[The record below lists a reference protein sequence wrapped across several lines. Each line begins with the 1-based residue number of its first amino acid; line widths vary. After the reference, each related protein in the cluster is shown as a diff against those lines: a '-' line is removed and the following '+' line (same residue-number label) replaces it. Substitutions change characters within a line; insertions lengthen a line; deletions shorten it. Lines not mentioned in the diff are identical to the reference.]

1 MYFVIKKYKLFKQD
15 QYEIVK
21 SKAYS
26 TEANAKKVCE
36 ASQTL
41 NDDKEI
47 EFFIIEPME
56 QAPQQLELP
65 FPELRA

>member
-21 SKAYS
+21 GKAYS

>member
-56 QAPQQLELP
+56 QASQQLELP

>member
-26 TEANAKKVCE
+26 TEENAKKVCE

-41 NDDKEI
+41 NDD
-47 EFFIIEPME
+47 
-56 QAPQQLELP
+56 
-65 FPELRA
+65 

>member
-41 NDDKEI
+41 NDDKDI

>member
-1 MYFVIKKYKLFKQD
+1 MYFVIRKYKMFKQLN
-15 QYEIVK
+15 YEIVK
-21 SKAYS
+21 NKAYNL
-26 TEANAKKVCE
+26 EANAKKVCE

-65 FPELRA
+65 VPELRA